1 MKDRLK
7 KSSPKISGRAN
18 LENMNQIKN
27 FVFGKSK
34 SMGIDDEKKRDGK
47 AKCF

>member
-1 MKDRLK
+1 MKERLK

-18 LENMNQIKN
+18 LENMNQIRN
-27 FVFGKSK
+27 LVFGKSK

-47 AKCF
+47 AECL